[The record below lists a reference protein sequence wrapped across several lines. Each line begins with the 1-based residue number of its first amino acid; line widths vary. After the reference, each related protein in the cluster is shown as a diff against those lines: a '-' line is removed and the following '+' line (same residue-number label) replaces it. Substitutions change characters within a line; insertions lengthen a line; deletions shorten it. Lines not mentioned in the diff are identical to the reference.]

1 MEAVY
6 PYAEISIHTTTQ
18 VVTEHM
24 DALANE
30 IGISIHT
37 TTQVVTQSLSTRSM
51 WMEDFNPHHHA
62 GGDLAKPTKQMRGYI
77 FQSTPPRRW

>member
-37 TTQVVTQSLSTRSM
+37 TTQVVTV
-51 WMEDFNPHHHA
+51 
-62 GGDLAKPTKQMRGYI
+62 
-77 FQSTPPRRW
+77 